1 MRPRKH
7 NGVPTL
13 HLSTAVHFQP
23 GLQIYQMSLESYMAI
38 WGLRNLADITKNE
51 SALVLGSLVS
61 AHAMLELRDW
71 RERESTSSYAM

>member
-1 MRPRKH
+1 
-7 NGVPTL
+7 
-13 HLSTAVHFQP
+13 
-23 GLQIYQMSLESYMAI
+23 MAI

-71 RERESTSSYAM
+71 RERVLLLMLCSTDE